1 MFFDSPEARVEY
13 GFLFDPPEPGLS
25 TVVGDFCLTVLKPGL
40 SRGFQFDPLKPELSR
55 GFLYDPTEARI
66 K

>member
-1 MFFDSPEARVEY
+1 MTPLNAGLSKGV
-13 GFLFDPPEPGLS
+13 LFDPLEPGLS
-25 TVVGDFCLTVLKPGL
+25 TAIGDFCLTVLKPGL